1 MEPSSAMT
9 KTGLVAL
16 VVALPVLACSKASS
30 DSATDSAAV
39 MTAYEQYRHAWLRG
53 DTAGA
58 LGLISDSI
66 RIYISGLPDV
76 VGKAAART
84 LFLDE
89 MSGNDVQLLRLDHQ
103 DVVLSGDHVIVTGRF
118 EEIELPKKG
127 GPPVRGIGRYMTIW
141 RREAGGWRIIRYML
155 NDLPPEK
162 SRR

>member
-1 MEPSSAMT
+1 MT

-16 VVALPVLACSKASS
+16 AVALPVLACSNASS
-30 DSATDSAAV
+30 DNTADSTAV
-39 MTAYEQYRHAWLRG
+39 MSAYEQYRQAWLRG

-58 LGLISDSI
+58 LGLVSDSI

-76 VGKAAART
+76 VGKAAARK

-89 MSGNDVQLLRLDHQ
+89 MSANDVQLLRLNHQ
-103 DVVLSGDHVIVTGRF
+103 DVIMSGDHAIVVGTF

-141 RREAGGWRIIRYML
+141 HREVGKWRVIRYML

>member
-1 MEPSSAMT
+1 MT

-16 VVALPVLACSKASS
+16 MVALPVLACSNASS
-30 DSATDSAAV
+30 NSTADSTAV
-39 MTAYEQYRHAWLRG
+39 MSAYEQYRQAWLRD

-66 RIYISGLPDV
+66 RIYISGVPDV
-76 VGKAAART
+76 VGKAAARK

-89 MSGNDVQLLRLDHQ
+89 MSANDVQLLRLNHQ
-103 DVVLSGDHVIVTGRF
+103 DVILSGDHVIVVGTF

-127 GPPVRGIGRYMTIW
+127 GPPVRGIGRYMTVW
-141 RREAGGWRIIRYML
+141 HREAGKWRIIRYML
-155 NDLPPEK
+155 NELPPEK